1 MMCIQ
6 TTIIDNLDNVSNAA
20 LVQLWRRRSGEG
32 AIAEEKGSVIVL
44 LSVEPLTSLLHNIS
58 VLLTVAQPLES

>member
-1 MMCIQ
+1 MRVQ

-32 AIAEEKGSVIVL
+32 AIAEEEGPVIVL
-44 LSVEPLTSLLHNIS
+44 LSVTPLTTLLHNLG